1 MFYGQI
7 MMQKYLENPALS
19 FCAIGDAIYDK
30 APLQVTRFG
39 QGKEID
45 ELIAKM
51 WLEGGG
57 GGNQHE
63 SYELAGYFYNHYS
76 KIEKAELPFFFVT
89 GDESYF
95 DKPASN
101 VYEKV
106 LGEKPEGEA
115 VNANKEWKELMKKY
129 NVFHLKK
136 KYDN

>member
-1 MFYGQI
+1 
-7 MMQKYLENPALS
+7 MMQKYLTNPALS

-45 ELIAKM
+45 ELISKM

-63 SYELAGYFYNHYS
+63 SYELAAYFYNHYS
-76 KIEKAELPFFFVT
+76 VIEKADMPFFFVT
-89 GDESYF
+89 GDEAYF

-101 VYEKV
+101 KYEAI
-106 LGEKPEGEA
+106 LGEKPPGEA
-115 VNANKEWKELMKKY
+115 VNAKN
-129 NVFHLKK
+129 
-136 KYDN
+136 